1 MVTLTTHAAPG
12 GVAERTASNAV
23 QEALPKLREVCQRAL
38 GTPAA
43 TEGQGG

>member
-1 MVTLTTHAAPG
+1 MASVTTHAAPSE
-12 GVAERTASNAV
+12 VAERTASNVV

-43 TEGQGG
+43 TDGQGG

>member
-1 MVTLTTHAAPG
+1 MASVTTHAARG
-12 GVAERTASNAV
+12 EVAERTACNAV

-43 TEGQGG
+43 TDGQGG